1 MDRNYK
7 RKLLEELTVGA
18 KTQKSTS
25 LHDDSFMI
33 LESRETEV
41 YDKAG
46 GVGSMLILILH
57 NDDCIFKLPLY
68 SATCSVFANIVGECS
83 AGRMIRFFSLEVDET
98 RDKSQLKWV
107 SSSSKYA
114 MIDAPDNKLKLP
126 RTTTEIDFMYSY
138 DNKLPVT
145 RMVIVDLD
153 SIIPDGDEGLLDLS
167 CNRCNKRFSN
177 YKPGYKCFRC
187 QSQLA
192 PGVNVYAKA
201 AWKFGKKGKCFQTYL
216 TPDNLSTLC
225 GLSHSDMLGKLKNK
239 ENIDFPIGESYRIIF
254 SISAKGGTKKD
265 KKML

>member
-98 RDKSQLKWV
+98 RDKAQLDWA
-107 SSSSKYA
+107 SSSEFA
-114 MIDAPDNKLKLP
+114 VVDLPDNKLTIA
-126 RTTTEIDFMYSY
+126 RTTTGYDF
-138 DNKLPVT
+138 LF
-145 RMVIVDLD
+145 
-153 SIIPDGDEGLLDLS
+153 LS
-167 CNRCNKRFSN
+167 C
-177 YKPGYKCFRC
+177 
-187 QSQLA
+187 
-192 PGVNVYAKA
+192 
-201 AWKFGKKGKCFQTYL
+201 AW
-216 TPDNLSTLC
+216 S
-225 GLSHSDMLGKLKNK
+225 LK
-239 ENIDFPIGESYRIIF
+239 IWIR
-254 SISAKGGTKKD
+254 
-265 KKML
+265 